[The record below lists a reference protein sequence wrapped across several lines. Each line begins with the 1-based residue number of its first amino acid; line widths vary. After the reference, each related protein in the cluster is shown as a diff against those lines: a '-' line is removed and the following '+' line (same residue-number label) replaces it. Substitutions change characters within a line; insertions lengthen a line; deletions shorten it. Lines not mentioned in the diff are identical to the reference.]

1 MKRLLIVM
9 DDVICEN
16 GFIRMINEFL
26 GTKYK
31 SEDANSYYVNDLI
44 PKDKF
49 EEWVKFFEE
58 KNVYDY
64 VNIVKD
70 APEVIEKLN
79 KFYDIYIITAYIF
92 RDKPEI
98 SGNQLK
104 NKFDYLAKNFP
115 FIAPKKF
122 IFLSDKELVDA
133 DIRIDDSVDKLKGKA
148 EMKLL
153 FTAYHNKNIADDEL
167 KEKKLTR
174 VNSWKEIE
182 KILL

>member
-1 MKRLLIVM
+1 MKRLLIDM

-26 GTKYK
+26 GTNYK
-31 SEDANSYYVNDLI
+31 SEDANSYFVNDLI

-79 KFYDIYIITAYIF
+79 EFYDIYIITAYIF

-98 SGNQLK
+98 SGSQLK
-104 NKFDYLAKNFP
+104 NKFDFSKEINADTTVYL
-115 FIAPKKF
+115 KF
-122 IFLSDKELVDA
+122 
-133 DIRIDDSVDKLKGKA
+133 
-148 EMKLL
+148 
-153 FTAYHNKNIADDEL
+153 TEL
-167 KEKKLTR
+167 KEETTVKEEKNPATNDMNLALILASLGLASAGAVLVSRKKLAKANR
-174 VNSWKEIE
+174 
-182 KILL
+182 